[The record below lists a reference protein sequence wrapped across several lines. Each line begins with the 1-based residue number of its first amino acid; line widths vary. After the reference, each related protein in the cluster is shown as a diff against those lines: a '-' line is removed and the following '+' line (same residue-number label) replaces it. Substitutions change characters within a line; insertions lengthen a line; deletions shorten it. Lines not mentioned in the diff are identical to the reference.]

1 MIYTVTFNPSLD
13 YIVELKSFQEGE
25 VNRSQGDQILAG
37 GKGINVSMVL
47 NNLGISNV
55 ALGFIGGFTGQEIE
69 KRLQSLGCQTDFVKI
84 TGGVSRINVKIKAD
98 QESEINGQGPEILAA
113 DQELLFSKLQM
124 LKTGDTLVL
133 AGSIPSSLPADTY
146 EQIMIIL
153 KEKNIRIIVDAT
165 GDLLKNV
172 LKYQPF
178 LIKPNKHELEEM
190 FSVTINS
197 QAEMISYAKKLKTM
211 GAQNVLIS
219 LAAKGALLLDEKGNI
234 FEKSAPKGRL
244 INSVGAG
251 DSMVAGFIAG
261 YEKNNDYQEAL
272 EMGIATGS
280 ASAFSKGLAT
290 QKEVENLLE
299 SMK

>member
-13 YIVELKSFQEGE
+13 YIVKLESFKEGA
-25 VNRSQGDQILAG
+25 VNRSQGDQIFAG

-47 NNLGISNV
+47 NNLGIRNV
-55 ALGFIGGFTGQEIE
+55 ALGFIGGFTGDEIE

-84 TGGVSRINVKIKAD
+84 TGGISRINVKIKAV
-98 QESEINGQGPEILAA
+98 QESEVNGQGPEISMA
-113 DQELLFSKLQM
+113 DQEKLFSKLAL

-146 EQIMIIL
+146 EQIMKML
-153 KEKNIRIIVDAT
+153 KDKGIRIIVDAT

-172 LKYQPF
+172 LKDQPF
-178 LIKPNKHELEEM
+178 LIKPNKQELEEM
-190 FSVTINS
+190 FSVTIDS
-197 QAEMISYAKKLKTM
+197 RAEMIAYAKKLKAM

-234 FEKSAPKGRL
+234 LKKSAPKGRL

-280 ASAFSKGLAT
+280 ASAFSKRLAT

>member
-1 MIYTVTFNPSLD
+1 
-13 YIVELKSFQEGE
+13 
-25 VNRSQGDQILAG
+25 
-37 GKGINVSMVL
+37 
-47 NNLGISNV
+47 
-55 ALGFIGGFTGQEIE
+55 
-69 KRLQSLGCQTDFVKI
+69 
-84 TGGVSRINVKIKAD
+84 
-98 QESEINGQGPEILAA
+98 
-113 DQELLFSKLQM
+113 
-124 LKTGDTLVL
+124 
-133 AGSIPSSLPADTY
+133 
-146 EQIMIIL
+146 
-153 KEKNIRIIVDAT
+153 
-165 GDLLKNV
+165 
-172 LKYQPF
+172 
-178 LIKPNKHELEEM
+178 
-190 FSVTINS
+190 
-197 QAEMISYAKKLKTM
+197 M

>member
-13 YIVELKSFQEGE
+13 YIVGLESFKEGE
-25 VNRSQGDQILAG
+25 VNRSKGDEIFAG

-55 ALGFIGGFTGQEIE
+55 ALGFIGGFTGDEIE
-69 KRLQSLGCQTDFVKI
+69 KRLQNLGCKTDFVKI
-84 TGGVSRINVKIKAD
+84 TGGISRINVKIKAE
-98 QESEINGQGPEILAA
+98 QESEINGQGPEISAA
-113 DQELLFSKLQM
+113 EQKQLFSKLST
-124 LKTGDTLVL
+124 LSEGDTLVL

-146 EQIMIIL
+146 EQMMRML
-153 KEKNIRIIVDAT
+153 KDKSIRIIVDAT

-172 LKYQPF
+172 LKFQPF

-190 FSVTINS
+190 FAVTIAS
-197 QAEMISYAKKLKTM
+197 KEEIITYAKKLQAM

-219 LAAKGALLLDEKGNI
+219 LAAKGALLLDEKGTI
-234 FEKSAPKGRL
+234 IEKPAPQGRL

-280 ASAFSKGLAT
+280 ASAFSKRLAT
-290 QKEVENLLE
+290 QKEVKNLLK